1 MNVLELNKKEVG
13 ERIKRARK
21 NKGLSQEELG
31 DLIGVHGNTVCA
43 WENGVFLPK
52 ILIMQKLAQALGI
65 PEKDLLTAPQNDSW
79 TLEIKINNKE
89 VIDMTQCGSISNLD
103 LQKNYAALTLGGS
116 YEMFED
122 DGKFEDFINQLR
134 AARPVVIETGRK
146 LRGLL

>member
-1 MNVLELNKKEVG
+1 MLRIIKFGERLKKNRELNKLTQRELANIVGVSFSTYRRWEVYGTMPRAG
-13 ERIKRARK
+13 E
-21 NKGLSQEELG
+21 LS
-31 DLIGVHGNTVCA
+31 
-43 WENGVFLPK
+43 
-52 ILIMQKLAQALGI
+52 KLARALNI
-65 PEKDLLTAPQNDSW
+65 SEEDLLNEQPADTW
-79 TLEIKINNKE
+79 TLEIKISNKE

-146 LRGLL
+146 LRGIL